1 MKRRLV
7 VLLAVLLV
15 AAGCGQR
22 GPAGPGPADSG
33 PGADPRSGGGAFP
46 GGGGGAARTL
56 TVAAAS
62 DLHFAFA
69 EIGALFEE
77 QTGVEV
83 TFTFGAS
90 GNLASQIENGAPVD
104 LFAAADTS
112 YVDRLIEA
120 GALLPETRRV
130 YALGHLVLASSIRA
144 GAEADELTDLLD
156 PAIVHVAIANPG
168 HAPYGRA
175 AREALESAG
184 LWEALQPKLVL
195 GENVRQA
202 LQFIETGNAEAG
214 LVPLSLADV
223 ADITYVAVDP
233 SLYTPLEQALAVV
246 AGSPNEADARR
257 FAELVTGPEGRA
269 VLERYGFGLPPE

>member
-15 AAGCGQR
+15 AAGCAQR

-90 GNLASQIENGAPVD
+90 GNLAGQIENGAPVD